1 MFRNFADGVLGFFE
15 GVLTFLHDIFVPIF
29 GVHSWGWAII
39 ALTVLVRVVLLPLA
53 VKQIR
58 SMRAMQAIQ
67 PEMREIQKKYKVDRS
82 LMKKDPE
89 QFRAKRQKLNEE
101 MMALYRREGANP
113 AASCL
118 PLIAQA
124 PIFIALFWTLR
135 EFETLANQPFYF
147 FTGFIADDAS
157 AQGLGAF
164 VSEAGWPGWMLIV
177 LMSGSMFLMQK
188 QMIAK
193 NSAAQGSD
201 NPMAQQQK
209 ILLYVLPVFL
219 AVISFQF
226 PLGILFYWVTTNLWQ
241 VGQQAIMLR
250 EVSGSASADGPD
262 AGPKGSKDSK
272 GSKGSKGSKDSPT
285 TGGPKGSGAG
295 SGAKGTGSASSGQGG
310 KGGKRSRGGSS
321 GEPAKGETP
330 AEASKSSEKN
340 EKPSD
345 GAATSSNGEGTR
357 GSRKSKGSKEG
368 TKGSTPSAPG
378 SRPGDGEGGG
388 EADGSAETP
397 SEPSANGHR
406 RAGGDQSSGE
416 APAPRN
422 KRDHLPK
429 RGGKRGQ

>member
-39 ALTVLVRVVLLPLA
+39 ALTVLVRIVLLPLA

-272 GSKGSKGSKDSPT
+272 GSKGSPT

>member
-39 ALTVLVRVVLLPLA
+39 ALTVLVRIVLLPLA

-272 GSKGSKGSKDSPT
+272 GSKGSPT

-422 KRDHLPK
+422 KRDHLPR